1 VTSTAVAVAPLHD
14 VGLWARTNLLESL
27 LIIAGAVLLARFA
40 GAVGRAIT
48 RQIDARSQLA
58 DSLVRSEAT
67 KHRHAMSE
75 VLTWGVRAVVYGI
88 AAVTVLGRLG
98 LPLSGIVAP
107 AAVAGVALGFGA
119 QRIVQDIL
127 AGFFLITERQYGFGD
142 LIQLSVTGVT
152 LTRTGTVEDVTLRI
166 TSIRTTD
173 GSVVITPNGQIVQV
187 TNLSRDWARA
197 VVDVP
202 VPIGSDVNLANE
214 ILRRVGAEMFA
225 DSGLSPSSWPRRASW
240 AERPSTSDRSTSASS
255 SALCPAG
262 SSTSVG
268 FCGNASV
275 SPSPRRVSPA
285 AGKLPSSRRTCRARD
300 PPIAS
305 SRELPTAANHRGLG
319 GSLPRTAHAVLARP
333 TCAGSARGTPLR
345 RDPDCVPVLGA
356 HVRRSAVRHSDS
368 AEPRAR
374 VKAGDIGRDRH
385 SDDASR
391 HDSHEADNECD
402 AVRLDD
408 PRRHQ
413 QPAGSDHG
421 PGGPGAVIAD
431 REPPA
436 GQRPTAGTLCPI
448 RLSAPSARC
457 FMRRT
462 AQQISTAASRPSMSF
477 QGPLLRTSSALNKE
491 LNASAIALS

>member
-225 DSGLSPSSWPRRASW
+225 DSGLSPLLLAAPSVMGGETLDVGQVNIRVVVRTLPGRQFDVGRVLRERIGLAL
-240 AERPSTSDRSTSASS
+240 AEAGVTGGGQAAIVSTD
-255 SALCPAG
+255 
-262 SSTSVG
+262 V
-268 FCGNASV
+268 
-275 SPSPRRVSPA
+275 
-285 AGKLPSSRRTCRARD
+285 
-300 PPIAS
+300 
-305 SRELPTAANHRGLG
+305 
-319 GSLPRTAHAVLARP
+319 
-333 TCAGSARGTPLR
+333 
-345 RDPDCVPVLGA
+345 
-356 HVRRSAVRHSDS
+356 
-368 AEPRAR
+368 PRA
-374 VKAGDIGRDRH
+374 
-385 SDDASR
+385 
-391 HDSHEADNECD
+391 
-402 AVRLDD
+402 
-408 PRRHQ
+408 
-413 QPAGSDHG
+413 
-421 PGGPGAVIAD
+421 
-431 REPPA
+431 
-436 GQRPTAGTLCPI
+436 
-448 RLSAPSARC
+448 
-457 FMRRT
+457 
-462 AQQISTAASRPSMSF
+462 
-477 QGPLLRTSSALNKE
+477 
-491 LNASAIALS
+491 